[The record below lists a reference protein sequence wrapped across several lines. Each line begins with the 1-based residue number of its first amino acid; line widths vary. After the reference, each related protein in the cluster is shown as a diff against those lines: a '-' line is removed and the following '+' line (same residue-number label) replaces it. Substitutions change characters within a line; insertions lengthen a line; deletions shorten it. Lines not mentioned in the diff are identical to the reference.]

1 MNEKAKCS
9 GEDKKNRRYSR
20 STCLYVIMIKFFF
33 WSFTAPE
40 VTLFLQTVKLCCQNL
55 PSLSPTKNKI
65 KLGLLYYYIK

>member
-9 GEDKKNRRYSR
+9 GEDKKRQALLTQHLSLCHNDK
-20 STCLYVIMIKFFF
+20 IFF

-40 VTLFLQTVKLCCQNL
+40 VTLFLQTVKLCCQNV

>member
-1 MNEKAKCS
+1 M
-9 GEDKKNRRYSR
+9 KKPNVAVKTKKDRRYSR
-20 STCLYVIMIKFFF
+20 STCLYVIMIKFF

>member
-20 STCLYVIMIKFFF
+20 STCLYVIMIKFF

>member
-1 MNEKAKCS
+1 MKKPNVAVKTRKRQALLTQHLSLCHN
-9 GEDKKNRRYSR
+9 DK
-20 STCLYVIMIKFFF
+20 IFF

-55 PSLSPTKNKI
+55 PSLSPTKNKN